1 MDPSQNKLS
10 IVNDLLYKTKYEEL
24 LKEHLK
30 LKHDFSE
37 NVIIQSM
44 NSMKDMYNEKIH
56 ELDKINVNYELLN
69 QKYNELNKLYNEL
82 EIFVHHLETSESY
95 LIKKKRSLED
105 NIKAV
110 HIMISTLKDKCLYN
124 DDFSP
129 KLQFIEDILDNALY
143 YS

>member
-10 IVNDLLYKTKYEEL
+10 IVNDHLYKTKYEEL

-44 NSMKDMYNEKIH
+44 NSMKDVYNEKIN

-69 QKYNELNKLYNEL
+69 QKYNDL
-82 EIFVHHLETSESY
+82 EIFVNHLERSESY
-95 LIKKKRSLED
+95 LIKKKKSLED

-110 HIMISTLKDKCLYN
+110 NIMLCTLKDKCLYN
-124 DDFSP
+124 DEFSS
-129 KLQFIEDILDNALY
+129 KLQFVQDVLDNSLY
-143 YS
+143 